1 MSNQSLT
8 IATPIVSIQNGKA
21 FANSRDVAEF
31 FGRRHDNVLQIID
44 RLECSDA
51 YRLLNYQETADYQ
64 KVGFASR
71 VLRTFN
77 MTKDGFVFL
86 VMGFTGRQAET
97 FPSGR
102 PVNSL
107 SKAMTLP
114 LSLRLTVRSTDLQ
127 KIQLN
132 YSHLTDRNSD
142 NDHSFLQPDRSA
154 ANRFREGR
162 QGVCQQPRRG

>member
-8 IATPIVSIQNGKA
+8 IAQPVVSMKDGKV

-51 YRLLNYQETADYQ
+51 YRLLNYQETVDYQ

-71 VLRTFN
+71 ALRAFN

-86 VMGFTGRQAET
+86 VMGFTGRQAAQFKE
-97 FPSGR
+97 
-102 PVNSL
+102 
-107 SKAMTLP
+107 AY
-114 LSLRLTVRSTDLQ
+114 
-127 KIQLN
+127 I
-132 YSHLTDRNSD
+132 
-142 NDHSFLQPDRSA
+142 
-154 ANRFREGR
+154 NRFNEMEAALRTEVTPTVLRR
-162 QGVCQQPRRG
+162 QPLGKAGAP